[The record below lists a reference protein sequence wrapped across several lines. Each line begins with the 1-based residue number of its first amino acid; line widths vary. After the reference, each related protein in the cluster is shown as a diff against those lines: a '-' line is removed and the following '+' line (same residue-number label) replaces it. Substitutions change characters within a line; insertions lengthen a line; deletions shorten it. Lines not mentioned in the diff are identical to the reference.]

1 MNFTKDIYL
10 NTDKLYENSS
20 LIILYNGMLSK
31 NQDNKVFLHYGYNDT
46 WDNTDELKLKR
57 TDSGMLGVLRVSS
70 GNSFQFVF
78 RDNNNGWDNNNNSNY
93 ILPILEK
100 EDTVLEFGPE
110 DAKEESKKAESL
122 HSENLDLES
131 SVYSSDEFEFEDSYD
146 LESSS
151 IPHNTIVNKFEFD
164 DFTNTYY
171 IKQHVINRPK
181 VEEYKTLD
189 DSFLEFTSTD
199 KVEEPKVQETKITAS
214 TPVVDFAEDIAK
226 EENKGTSLVAVKE
239 AKPSRRSSWYI
250 LKRRIKLAVLK
261 FVKLVKTALEYNT
274 ENNK

>member
-10 NTDKLYENSS
+10 NTDKVYENSS
-20 LIILYNGMLSK
+20 LIILYNGILSK
-31 NQDNKVFLHYGYNDT
+31 DQNNKVFLHYGYNDS

-57 TDSGMLGVLRVSS
+57 TESGMLGVLRISS

-110 DAKEESKKAESL
+110 DSKVNEKPTFTETDKDL
-122 HSENLDLES
+122 VLES
-131 SVYSSDEFEFEDSYD
+131 SICSSDEFEFDNTYN

-151 IPHNTIVNKFEFD
+151 IPQNTVVNKFEFD

-171 IKQHVINRPK
+171 IKQEIIKKAEVK
-181 VEEYKTLD
+181 ELKLE

-199 KVEEPKVQETKITAS
+199 KVEESKPVEAKITAS
-214 TPVVDFAEDIAK
+214 TPRVTETVSKEEKVESSLVLAK
-226 EENKGTSLVAVKE
+226 EL
-239 AKPSRRSSWYI
+239 KPSRRSSWYI
-250 LKRRIKLAVLK
+250 LKKRVRLAVLK
-261 FVKLVKTALEYNT
+261 LVKLVKTAIAYDPEG
-274 ENNK
+274 NK

>member
-31 NQDNKVFLHYGYNDT
+31 NQNNKVFLHYGYNDT

-57 TDSGMLGVLRVSS
+57 TDSGMLGVLRISS
-70 GNSFQFVF
+70 GNNFQFVF
-78 RDNNNGWDNNNNSNY
+78 RDNNNSWDNNNNSNY

-110 DAKEESKKAESL
+110 EAKEEREKEESM

-131 SVYSSDEFEFEDSYD
+131 SVYASDEFEFEDSYS
-146 LESSS
+146 LETSS
-151 IPHNTIVNKFEFD
+151 IPHNTVVNKFEFD

-171 IKQHVINRPK
+171 IKQQIINRPEIK
-181 VEEYKTLD
+181 EYKPLD

-199 KVEEPKVQETKITAS
+199 KVEEPKVIESKITAS
-214 TPVVDFAEDIAK
+214 TPVVDFAENVTK
-226 EENKGTSLVAVKE
+226 EENKETSLVSLKE
-239 AKPSRRSSWYI
+239 TKLSRRSSWYI
-250 LKRRIKLAVLK
+250 LKKRVKLAVLK
-261 FVKLVKTALEYNT
+261 LIKLVRTALEYNT